1 MLNDEAGS
9 WDRPPERI
17 PEPGADWGRPRRLRR
32 LRRRLGGFGRAGRH
46 GVDGDEDRATRRR
59 ARARAREER
68 GLEPRRRVVAD
79 VAAVLA
85 AVVLVALGAANL
97 LAADEPSAAVTKL
110 VTGGLGL
117 ALLGLLAA
125 RRRPVTPAL
134 AWGVY
139 GTTVVLL
146 LAVLV
151 AGLEVNGARRWLGAG
166 PLTVQPSELA
176 KLAVPLVLAAVLAH
190 ARPTW
195 RRFAVALPLAAV
207 PIVLVAGQPD
217 LSTATLLT
225 LTAAAV
231 IVIARVPARYLVPV
245 LAAAAVAAPLA
256 LGLLHDYQL
265 ARLGTFLTGSQSAEG
280 PGWAVRQ
287 ARLAIARGGWWGDR
301 ADPVH
306 SLAAGYLPERET
318 DLALASLASGWGAVV
333 AALAVVAGLV
343 IVWRCVLGARSP
355 RSATG
360 RLLCAG
366 FAVLVGVELVVST
379 GGNLGLLPVAGV
391 PFPILS
397 SGGTATVVHLA
408 ALGLALGGRRDGA
421 RRPLWAP
428 SARNRPRLARTAV
441 VAVTAVLAVFAGY
454 GVGLVRDPAALA
466 AGVQQM
472 TRCMTIPAPRGAIV
486 DRHGALLAADAGDR
500 DVRVVPALL
509 RADPGA
515 VDRLAGVL
523 GRDPTGLHA
532 LVDRAPAT
540 TIDLDAGVVSGPLGD
555 TVARAALP
563 GVVVVPAPRRTYPTG
578 PVLAPVLGW
587 VGTATP
593 VETAR
598 QADLDPNATTGRD
611 GLEQTY
617 DAVLRGA
624 PGEQC
629 FWVDPTG
636 RPVAPAARRDPVP
649 GATLTLTIDLGM
661 QRRLVTDV
669 AASLAGGSPGA
680 VGGAVAMDPRSGAVL
695 ALASWPSHDDGLYG
709 PPLDTAALEQASN
722 APGSPMIDHAIA
734 SAVPPGSTYKL
745 VNATADMVHPAIPPD
760 LVIPTGGSF
769 TYGDHTFNNWRV
781 LPPQDLVDA
790 IAWSNDVYFY
800 QLAVALGPETM
811 IDTAHALG
819 VGSPTGIDLPG
830 ESAGYL
836 GTPASVTAGGGTW
849 YPGTTV
855 ILGIGQGPIQV
866 TPLQDA
872 RWTAA
877 VATGALATPYLG
889 MSVGSGPAAT
899 TLPHPAPTPLP
910 FADRLGPVR
919 AGMRAMVTSGI
930 GTALADVGVPVE
942 AKSGTAEDPSV
953 PGGGVDDWMTAAAPA
968 AAPGLVVTALAQRPD
983 AGSSRTADVVA
994 DMMRAYGAAGP

>member
-1 MLNDEAGS
+1 VLSDQPED
-9 WDRPPERI
+9 WDRPPSRV
-17 PEPGADWGRPRRLRR
+17 PDPGAGWGRERRGPVARMRRR
-32 LRRRLGGFGRAGRH
+32 LRRRLEAFRRPGG
-46 GVDGDEDRATRRR
+46 EDRGVRRR

-68 GLEPRRRVVAD
+68 GAEPRRAAWAD
-79 VAAVLA
+79 AAAILA
-85 AVVLVALGAANL
+85 AVTLVGLGAANL
-97 LAADEPSAAVTKL
+97 LAAGEPDAAVTKL
-110 VTGGLGL
+110 ATGGLGL
-117 ALLGLLAA
+117 VLLLLLTA
-125 RRRPVTPAL
+125 RRRPVTSWL
-134 AWGVY
+134 AWTVY
-139 GTTVVLL
+139 GTTLVLL

-151 AGLEVNGARRWLGAG
+151 GGLEVNGARRWLGSGAVT
-166 PLTVQPSELA
+166 LQPSELA
-176 KLAVPLVLAAVLAH
+176 KLAVPLALAAVLGRS
-190 ARPTW
+190 RPTW

-231 IVIARVPARYLVPV
+231 VVIARVPARALLPV
-245 LAAAAVAAPLA
+245 LAAAVVAAPLT

-265 ARLGTFLTGSQSAEG
+265 QRLGTFLTGSLSAEG

-301 ADPVH
+301 GDPVH
-306 SLAAGYLPERET
+306 TLAANYLPERET
-318 DLALASLASGWGAVV
+318 DLALASLASGWGAV
-333 AALAVVAGLV
+333 AAGLAVLAGLV

-397 SGGTATVVHLA
+397 AGGTATVVHLA

-428 SARNRPRLARTAV
+428 VARARPRLARIAV
-441 VAVTAVLAVFAGY
+441 VAVTAVLAMFAGY
-454 GVGLVRDPAALA
+454 GIGLVRDPAALA
-466 AGVQQM
+466 AGVDQM
-472 TRCMTIPAPRGAIV
+472 TRCVTIPAPRGAIV
-486 DRHGALLAADAGDR
+486 DRHGAVLAADAGAA
-500 DVRVVPALL
+500 DVRLAPALL
-509 RADPGA
+509 RARPGA
-515 VDRLAGVL
+515 LDRLAALL
-523 GRDPTGLHA
+523 GRPPAALHTVVDP
-532 LVDRAPAT
+532 APAT
-540 TIDLDAGVVSGPLGD
+540 TVDLDAGVVPGPVGEAV
-555 TVARAALP
+555 TRADVP
-563 GVVVVPAPRRTYPTG
+563 GVVVVPAPRRAYPTG
-578 PVLAPVLGW
+578 PVLGPVLGW
-587 VGTATP
+587 VGNVTP
-593 VETAR
+593 TEAAR
-598 QADLDPNATTGRD
+598 ASDLDPNGTTGRS
-611 GLEQTY
+611 GIEQTY

-629 FWVDPTG
+629 YWVDPAG
-636 RPVAPAARRDPVP
+636 RPVAAAARRDPVP
-649 GATLTLTIDLGM
+649 GATLALTIDLAM
-661 QRRLVTDV
+661 QQRLVADV
-669 AASLAGGSPGA
+669 AASLGGSPTGA
-680 VGGAVAMDPRSGAVL
+680 VGAGVAMDPRTGAVL

-709 PPLDTAALEQASN
+709 PPLDHAALEQAST
-722 APGSPMIDHAIA
+722 APGDPMIDHAIA

-745 VNATADMVHPAIPPD
+745 VNATADMVRPVIPPER
-760 LVIPTGGSF
+760 VIPTGGSY

-819 VGSPTGIDLPG
+819 VGSRTGIDLPG
-830 ESAGYL
+830 ESPGYL
-836 GTPASVTAGGGTW
+836 GTPAGVGAAGGTW

-855 ILGIGQGPIQV
+855 ILGIGQGPLQV

-877 VATGALATPYLG
+877 VSTGALATPYLG
-889 MSVGSGPAAT
+889 MTVGAGPGAT
-899 TLPHPAPTPLP
+899 ALPHAAPTPLP

-919 AGMRAMVTSGI
+919 AGMRAMVTSGT
-930 GTALADVGVPVE
+930 GAALAGVGVPVA

-953 PGGGVDDWMTAAAPA
+953 PGGGIDDWMTAAAPA
-968 AAPGLVVTALAQRPD
+968 DAPGLVVTALAQRPD

-994 DMMRAYGAAGP
+994 DMMRTFGPAVR